1 MGTHPIFESDFD
13 CLTDNMGRDR
23 GPRRNKSL
31 FVRNIADDIDQDE
44 LHREFSRYGSIK
56 DVYVPRDYYNKRPRG
71 FAYVQFADIHY
82 AEDAQEG
89 MDGRKVCGR
98 FIDVQFA
105 KGDRKSPGSMRI
117 RDPRGGSSRDR
128 RRSRSRSRDRR
139 RRRRSRSDSR
149 ESPRRRRRTRSR
161 SKSRRK
167 HKDVRV
173 QTRVDVKSQ
182 EREDD
187 HDRDLEYVDQKEDPL
202 LQSLVPSL
210 VPSLVRRLVQSPVC
224 DRNHQKKKN
233 RSDRIL
239 ALLRKD
245 ENPPVLDLDQQV

>member
-71 FAYVQFADIHY
+71 FAYVQFADIHD

-139 RRRRSRSDSR
+139 RRRHSRSDSR
-149 ESPRRRRRTRSR
+149 ESRRRRRRTRSL
-161 SKSRRK
+161 SKSRRETQRRSRSNSRRREK
-167 HKDVRV
+167 SRERRRSRSRSRGRRSERRSSRPKSRSK
-173 QTRVDVKSQ
+173 TRSKSHLRSKSPEEEKSKRSHSRSSSKTAIYH
-182 EREDD
+182 ER
-187 HDRDLEYVDQKEDPL
+187 RDAQLTFPR
-202 LQSLVPSL
+202 SL
-210 VPSLVRRLVQSPVC
+210 C
-224 DRNHQKKKN
+224 
-233 RSDRIL
+233 
-239 ALLRKD
+239 
-245 ENPPVLDLDQQV
+245 

>member
-71 FAYVQFADIHY
+71 FAYVQFADIHDT
-82 AEDAQEG
+82 EDAQEG

-161 SKSRRK
+161 SKSRRETQ
-167 HKDVRV
+167 R
-173 QTRVDVKSQ
+173 RSCSNSRRREKSR
-182 EREDD
+182 ERRRSRSRSRGRRSE
-187 HDRDLEYVDQKEDPL
+187 RRSSSLFSL
-202 LQSLVPSL
+202 LSSLFSL
-210 VPSLVRRLVQSPVC
+210 LSSLFS
-224 DRNHQKKKN
+224 
-233 RSDRIL
+233 
-239 ALLRKD
+239 LLF
-245 ENPPVLDLDQQV
+245 